1 VNSGALERLL
11 AIFVRRGQDR
21 CEVTTPTDTTASVDE
36 MEVAA
41 ALQSFVVLLE
51 DDDPRKRAEIYTDD
65 ATFVM
70 PGVALIQGRAEMLRR
85 LENGTV
91 LRSVTLT
98 PSTIEARDDLAY
110 AYGLFTCIQNDNL
123 VTLRFLMVL
132 RKQTDGAWR
141 IAREFLAADS
151 PPPQTE

>member
-1 VNSGALERLL
+1 
-11 AIFVRRGQDR
+11 
-21 CEVTTPTDTTASVDE
+21 VTAPTDTTASVDE

-41 ALQSFVVLLE
+41 ALQAFVVLLE
-51 DDDPRKRAEIYTDD
+51 DDDPRKRADIYTED

-70 PGVALIQGRAEMLRR
+70 PGTALIQGRAEMLRR

-91 LRSVTLT
+91 LRSVALT
-98 PSTIEARDDLAY
+98 PSAIEARDDLAY
-110 AYGLFTCIQNDNL
+110 AYGLFTCTQNDSP

-141 IAREFLAADS
+141 VAREFLAADS
-151 PPPQTE
+151 PSTQVDPGP

>member
-1 VNSGALERLL
+1 
-11 AIFVRRGQDR
+11 
-21 CEVTTPTDTTASVDE
+21 VTPPTDTTASVDE

-41 ALQSFVVLLE
+41 ALQAFVVLLE
-51 DDDPRKRAEIYTDD
+51 DDDPRKRADIYTED

-70 PGVALIQGRAEMLRR
+70 PGTALIQGRAEMLRR

-91 LRSVTLT
+91 LRPVTLT

-110 AYGLFTCIQNDNL
+110 ACGLFTCIQNDSL

-132 RKQTDGAWR
+132 RKQNDGTWR
-141 IAREFLAADS
+141 VACEFLAAVS
-151 PPPQTE
+151 PPA